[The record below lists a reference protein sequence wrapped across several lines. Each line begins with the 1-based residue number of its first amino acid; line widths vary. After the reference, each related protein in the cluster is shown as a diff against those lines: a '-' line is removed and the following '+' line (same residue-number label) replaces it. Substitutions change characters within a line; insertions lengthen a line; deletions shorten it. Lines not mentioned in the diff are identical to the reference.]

1 MRPTWADMRCR
12 FLLTSRVGRVSKL
25 LTSHVGHL
33 YRPIYGHVG
42 PCRAPYFDG
51 SVAIGNSIDFTVNNG
66 LLMIILYST
75 DVRRST
81 NEAIVTH

>member
-1 MRPTWADMRCR
+1 MSPTWADMRCR

-25 LTSHVGHL
+25 LTSRVGHL
-33 YRPIYGHVG
+33 YRPIYG
-42 PCRAPYFDG
+42 PCRAPYLDG
-51 SVAIGNSIDFTVNNG
+51 SVAIGNGIDFTVNNG